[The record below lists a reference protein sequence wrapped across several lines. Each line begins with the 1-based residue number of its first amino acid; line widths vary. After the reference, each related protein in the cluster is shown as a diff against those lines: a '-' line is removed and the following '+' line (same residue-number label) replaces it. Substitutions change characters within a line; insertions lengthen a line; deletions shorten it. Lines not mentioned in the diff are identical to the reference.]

1 MVSNFQF
8 KFYNN
13 MEELKP
19 KDIKTPSAPYS
30 PQKNDI
36 LPTIQMME
44 EKINIILK
52 YQKRAAHMEMAR
64 TIMSIIIFII
74 FVVLPMIGTYY
85 LYEQFKGQIDFGKI
99 ASQYQDL
106 SGAIDEFKS
115 TSDQIGQ
122 LKGSLTTEGIKNLL
136 NGGAKP

>member
-1 MVSNFQF
+1 
-8 KFYNN
+8 
-13 MEELKP
+13 MEEFKP
-19 KDIKTPSAPYS
+19 KDTKTPAVPYS

-52 YQKRAAHMEMAR
+52 YQRRTAHMETAR
-64 TIMSIIIFII
+64 TVMSIIIFII
-74 FVVLPMIGTYY
+74 FVVLPIIGTYY
-85 LYEQFKGQIDFGKI
+85 FYEQFKGKFDFGKI
-99 ASQYQDL
+99 TQQYQDI

-122 LKGSLTTEGIKNLL
+122 LKNSITTEGVKNLL
-136 NGGAKP
+136 NGGTK